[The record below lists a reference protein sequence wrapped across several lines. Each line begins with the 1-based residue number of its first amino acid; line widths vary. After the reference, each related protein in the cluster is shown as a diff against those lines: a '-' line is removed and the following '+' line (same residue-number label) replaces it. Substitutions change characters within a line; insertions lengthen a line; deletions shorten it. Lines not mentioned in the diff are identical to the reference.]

1 MEKKTFKRY
10 DRENVMLTGCERKH
24 AYLIMAHKDDYTFR
38 TLLPML
44 DDPRNDIFIHMD
56 VKSRQFDRNDVID
69 SLSYSKCFF
78 TRRTNVDL
86 RISDQGKRLFEE
98 KPQERVFRTPDEVKA
113 EFFPRLLASA
123 PAKKDAFRS
132 SVWNEIYSMNII
144 RKYGI
149 RFPSEREYL
158 SEDVMFNIDYYQ

>member
-86 RISDQGKRLFEE
+86 RIPVQGIWNPIPFG
-98 KPQERVFRTPDEVKA
+98 ERVFVGRRYVQHRLLSIVKA
-113 EFFPRLLASA
+113 PGRYRIWKRLCSA
-123 PAKKDAFRS
+123 GETAVYFSMSFYPATVD
-132 SVWNEIYSMNII
+132 
-144 RKYGI
+144 
-149 RFPSEREYL
+149 
-158 SEDVMFNIDYYQ
+158 